1 MTGNAQ
7 SCLEG
12 QGGVECPRLWPGFSI
27 DHPRERGGAYLSI
40 LFKDVIYGEQ
50 GKDGCLCPRRC
61 QWLPA
66 PLWAG
71 GGESFLGSF
80 GGPPSI
86 ASPPGPIP
94 LLGKG
99 SRASHAPEPKK
110 VLGPIGPEPASFSLV
125 PPSAHATP
133 PHFLQKR
140 AKCPRAAALQPM
152 DHTSQPENWNM
163 WSGGRTSGRC
173 CLVTRILRI
182 FSDT

>member
-1 MTGNAQ
+1 MIGNAQ

-133 PHFLQKR
+133 PRFLQKR
-140 AKCPRAAALQPM
+140 AVSQGSSLAAHGPRIPTRRLERVGWW
-152 DHTSQPENWNM
+152 ENLWEVS
-163 WSGGRTSGRC
+163 SGNQNTKN
-173 CLVTRILRI
+173 
-182 FSDT
+182 F